1 MTRTAETRDN
11 TRFGKTLATL
21 VLGLW
26 LATYPMVSQF
36 WTYKADE
43 FLRLPAYGR
52 DYPPAKP

>member
-21 VLGLW
+21 VLGL
-26 LATYPMVSQF
+26 
-36 WTYKADE
+36 K
-43 FLRLPAYGR
+43 LPAYGR